1 MVTLL
6 YALVVCVYVCNQI
19 LKIYSLHTSKIHSA
33 YFCPYNCIYCC
44 ENLHSGRMHWH
55 FVAPC

>member
-44 ENLHSGRMHWH
+44 ETCTQVGCIGIL
-55 FVAPC
+55 